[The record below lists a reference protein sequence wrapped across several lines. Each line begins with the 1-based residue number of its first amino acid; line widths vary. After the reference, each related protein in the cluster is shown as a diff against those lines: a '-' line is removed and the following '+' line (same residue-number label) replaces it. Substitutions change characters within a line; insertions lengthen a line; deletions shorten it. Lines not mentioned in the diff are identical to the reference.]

1 MPFATSPELRS
12 PWVEFLSEVD
22 RKLPGPVELHCLGGF
37 VVGMHY
43 GLPRPTADVD
53 YIEIRPHEALKFLE
67 ETAGRDSPLAKKH
80 GLCFHHVG
88 IVTPPES
95 YADRL
100 IELLP
105 GQFQNLRLF
114 ALEAHDLALCKLE
127 RNLPVDRDDV
137 AHLAK
142 TVPLDPAVLRER
154 YEQELRPNVIGDV
167 KRHDQTLQM
176 WIAAYFPSRT

>member
-37 VVGMHY
+37 VVAMHY
-43 GLPRPTADVD
+43 GLSRPTADVD
-53 YIEIRPHEALKFLE
+53 YIEIKPHEAMEVLE
-67 ETAGRDSPLAKKH
+67 EIAGKDSHLAKKH
-80 GLCFHHVG
+80 GLYFQHVG

-100 IELLP
+100 LELFP
-105 GQFQNLRLF
+105 GRFQNLHLF

-142 TVPLDPAVLRER
+142 TVPLDPAALRER

-167 KRHDQTLQM
+167 DRHDRTLAM

>member
-1 MPFATSPELRS
+1 MY
-12 PWVEFLSEVD
+12 
-22 RKLPGPVELHCLGGF
+22 
-37 VVGMHY
+37 Y
-43 GLPRPTADVD
+43 GLARPTADVD
-53 YIEIRPHEALKFLE
+53 YIEIRPPEAMKVLE
-67 ETAGRDSPLAKKH
+67 ETAGTESPLAKRH

-100 IELLP
+100 VELFP

-127 RNLPVDRDDV
+127 RNLPVDLKDV
-137 AHLAK
+137 AHLAR
-142 TVPLDPAVLRER
+142 TVPLNPAVLRER
-154 YEQELRPNVIGDV
+154 YNQEFRPNVMGDV
-167 KRHDQTLQM
+167 KRHDQTLEM

>member
-1 MPFATSPELRS
+1 MPFATSPKLPS

-22 RKLPGPVELHCLGGF
+22 RELPGPVELHCLGGF
-37 VVGMHY
+37 VLAIQF
-43 GLPRPTADVD
+43 GLARTTTDVD
-53 YIEIRPHEALKFLE
+53 YIEITPHEAMKALE
-67 ETAGRDSPLAKKH
+67 ETAGRDSVLAKKH

-105 GQFQNLRLF
+105 GQLQNLRLF

-142 TVPLDPAVLRER
+142 TVPLDPALLRNR
-154 YEQELRPNVIGDV
+154 YEQELRPIVMGDA
-167 KRHDQTLQM
+167 KRHDRALEM
-176 WIAAYFPSRT
+176 WIAEYFPSRT